1 MVQLAGYFSVLLHAI
16 ALAGMAASLGG
27 LVFCGLILRPLAGD
41 DNPWTRAVLRLAKTG
56 VLTTITCLLAI
67 LLLGPWGLAED
78 DSSWPFFEY
87 LDTRFARMSCL
98 RLLLAG
104 VFAVMLMR
112 LAAQPAARARWRWAG
127 FSGGA
132 FALSGAGVVH
142 AVSRLSE
149 VVPLMVATLLHQFA
163 AIIWIGSVFALTVC
177 AAHGRAGDPL
187 WPRLLARFSPLGLA
201 CVGSLF
207 AAGLFVASRY
217 VGDWD
222 ALIGTNYGIM
232 VVAKLLLLSVALT
245 LAALNFKHTRL
256 WQRSGEGSVLA
267 RTLPV
272 YIEAEL
278 VALVAVML
286 LGASLAATPP
296 ATDLPGERA
305 TLSEVIEALAPKMPR
320 LVPPTREALMADYA
334 SSLDFFNP
342 ATEMD
347 KAHSNFNHNVS
358 GVLLLLISLVA
369 IIDRLG
375 LARWARHWP
384 LLFLPFAVLLQ
395 VIVEPTGWPL
405 GNEGFF
411 ETLRNPSVVQH
422 RLASLL
428 PLFIGIMEWRV
439 QTGALANTVWR
450 YTFPGMCFVGAAV
463 LLTHTHVATGL
474 KSDFLIEVSHAGIAL
489 FAVLAGIGRWLE
501 LRLPPPAPRLTG
513 VLWTS
518 SLLVIG
524 FLLLFYHET

>member
-1 MVQLAGYFSVLLHAI
+1 MIQLAGYFSVLLHAI

-27 LVFCGLILRPLAGD
+27 LVFCGLVLRPLAGD
-41 DNPWTRAVLRLAKTG
+41 DNDWTRAVLRLAKRG
-56 VLTTITCLLAI
+56 VWTTVACLLAI
-67 LLLGPWGLAED
+67 LLLAPWGLAED
-78 DSSWPFFEY
+78 DSSWPFLEY
-87 LDTRFARMSCL
+87 LDTGFARLSCL
-98 RLLLAG
+98 RLVLG
-104 VFAVMLMR
+104 VVFAIGVMR
-112 LAAQPAARARWRWAG
+112 LAAQPAARVRWRWAG
-127 FSGGA
+127 LSGA
-132 FALSGAGVVH
+132 MFALSGAGLVH

-149 VVPLMVATLLHQFA
+149 VVPLMFATLLHQFA

-177 AAHGRAGDPL
+177 AAQGRAGNPL
-187 WPRLLARFSPLGLA
+187 WPQLLARFSPLGMA
-201 CVGSLF
+201 CVASLF

-217 VGDWD
+217 VGDW
-222 ALIGTNYGIM
+222 ASLIGTNYGIM
-232 VVAKLLLLSVALT
+232 VIAKLLLLSVALT
-245 LAALNFKHTRL
+245 LAALNFIHTRQ
-256 WQRSGEGSVLA
+256 WQRSGEGSVLT

-296 ATDLPGERA
+296 ATDLTGERA
-305 TLSEVIEALAPKMPR
+305 TLGEVIETLAPKMPR
-320 LVPPTREALMADYA
+320 LLPPTREALMADHA

-347 KAHSNFNHNVS
+347 KAQSNFNHNVS
-358 GVLLLLISLVA
+358 GVLLLLIGLVA
-369 IIDRLG
+369 IIDRLQ

-384 LLFLPFAVLLQ
+384 LLFLPFALLLQ

-405 GNEGFF
+405 GDEGFF
-411 ETLRNPSVVQH
+411 EPLLNPSVVQH

-428 PLFIGIMEWRV
+428 PLFIGVMEWRV

-450 YTFPGMCFVGAAV
+450 YTFPGLCFLGGAV

-474 KSDFLIEVSHAGIAL
+474 KSEFLIEVSHAGIAL

-518 SLLVIG
+518 SLLAIG